1 MKRSISI
8 LLALALASS
17 LTACGGAASSSAVS
31 ESTAAGAAS
40 SKVTVSGNEA
50 ASSETTAE
58 AKAAV
63 SNYFEEHGVEVLPT
77 VPKRDQKVYYCTWQ
91 KDNPDVYTAW
101 DNASAE
107 FSQTVKPSTEREEY
121 KKITLKTKVMMM
133 MDYTDPSMQGEW
145 RVSWTSGV
153 CDLYTGRE
161 LPGKTTMTG
170 ISDGFDYEGLVTYN
184 YEATVTYNGRE
195 YPMYYAKNASWID
208 DVGSPIADAAYSGPR
223 QCIQTYIFLVPEEYD
238 GLVYILSPKDT
249 PTDNIDEA
257 AWEELDK
264 SETYAL
270 DGRDEEQLSRTVF
283 FRIGQED

>member
-31 ESTAAGAAS
+31 ESAAAGAAS
-40 SKVTVSGNEA
+40 SEAA
-50 ASSETTAE
+50 ASSSESTASSSEAAAE
-58 AKAAV
+58 AKTAV
-63 SNYFEEHGVEVLPT
+63 TNYFEENGVEVLPT
-77 VPKRDQKVYYCTWQ
+77 VPKGDQKVYYCTWQ
-91 KDNPDVYTAW
+91 KDDPDIYTAW

-107 FSQTVKPSTEREEY
+107 FSQTVEPSTEMEGY
-121 KKITLKTKVMMM
+121 KKITLTTEVMMM

-145 RVSWTSGV
+145 RVSWMNGI

-161 LPGKTTMTG
+161 LPSKTTMTG
-170 ISDGFDYEGLVTYN
+170 IADGFD
-184 YEATVTYNGRE
+184 YEATVTYDGQE
-195 YPMYYAKNASWID
+195 YPVYYAKNVEWIN
-208 DVGSPIADAAYSGPR
+208 VGSPIADATDSGLR
-223 QCIQTYIFLVPEEYD
+223 QCIQTYTFLVPEEYD

-257 AWEELDK
+257 AQEEVDE

>member
-1 MKRSISI
+1 MKQSISI

-31 ESTAAGAAS
+31 GSTAAGAAS
-40 SKVTVSGNEA
+40 SEVTFSGSEA

-58 AKAAV
+58 AKADV

-77 VPKRDQKVYYCTWQ
+77 VPKGDQKVYYCTWQ

-107 FSQTVKPSTEREEY
+107 FSQTVKPSTGKEGY
-121 KKITLKTKVMMM
+121 KEITLKTKVMMM

-170 ISDGFDYEGLVTYN
+170 ISDGFDYEALVTYN
-184 YEATVTYNGRE
+184 YEATVTYDGQE
-195 YPMYYAKNASWID
+195 YPVYYAKNVEWI
-208 DVGSPIADAAYSGPR
+208 DVGSPIADAADSGLR
-223 QCIQTYIFLVPEEYD
+223 QCIQTYIFTVPEEYD
-238 GLVYILSPKDT
+238 GFVYILSPKDT
-249 PTDNIDEA
+249 PADDIDEA
-257 AWEELDK
+257 AQEELDE
-264 SETYAL
+264 SETYVL